1 MPRVT
6 ARTVALTVVALVA
19 LGSSSCGGGKR
30 FYPVHGRVTVNG
42 KPAEGVSIVLYL
54 VDDTDRRPI
63 QPSAIVQADGSFEL
77 KTFVLDDRTLKDG
90 APAGQY
96 QVSCVW
102 YPPDLQKYVNAMLP
116 LPDRL
121 HGKYSDPKTSGLKA
135 EVLEQP
141 TELPPFELAASLK

>member
-6 ARTVALTVVALVA
+6 ARAVVLTAVALVA
-19 LGSSSCGGGKR
+19 LCSSSCGSGKR
-30 FYPVHGRVTVNG
+30 FYPVRGRVTING
-42 KPAEGVSIVLYL
+42 KPAEGVQVVLYL
-54 VDDTDRRPI
+54 VDDPDRKPV
-63 QPSAIVQADGSFEL
+63 QPTAVVQADGSFEL
-77 KTFVLDDRTLKDG
+77 KSFVLEDRVVKDG

-102 YPPDLQKYVNAMLP
+102 YPPDLQKYVAAMLP

-121 HGKYSDPKTSGLKA
+121 HGKYSDPKTSGLRA

-141 TELPPFELAASLK
+141 TELPAFELTGPVK